1 MKKIMES
8 TKRKKVNFFE
18 RNPVQTGM
26 LITFE
31 NDLEEEPAGKIFNVH
46 IPYGIDYRGYGELF
60 IKMER
65 IYDLLGRPQ
74 AEFQMRRWNGFDW
87 KGTQL
92 ENTEDWDFEDSC
104 YQDFKDRHTA
114 SKRWIYAETMFR
126 RHGSWQ
132 GMMQAPRI
140 GMMYYRS
147 SLELLRYMEEYLNG
161 CKKRT
166 KRKTAYMKKGEHEYE

>member
-1 MKKIMES
+1 MES

-46 IPYGIDYRGYGELF
+46 IPYGIGYRGYGELF

-74 AEFQMRRWNGFDW
+74 AEFQMRSWNGFDW
-87 KGTQL
+87 K
-92 ENTEDWDFEDSC
+92 
-104 YQDFKDRHTA
+104 
-114 SKRWIYAETMFR
+114 
-126 RHGSWQ
+126 
-132 GMMQAPRI
+132 
-140 GMMYYRS
+140 
-147 SLELLRYMEEYLNG
+147 
-161 CKKRT
+161 
-166 KRKTAYMKKGEHEYE
+166 